1 MRSPTGANRP
11 GAVRLAAGI
20 SDHIGLI
27 REQDAE
33 HLSVHALA
41 IDHKSQERERP
52 MTKLS
57 LAILGTAAILT
68 SALAG
73 PAMARGTMA
82 KSANDKQANCVGSNC
97 QIKGPKTLAKSQSHM
112 QRHVAYRG
120 ERFRNANAALTRE
133 DQYRRPVGPVGAAGA
148 VVGGAVA
155 TAGAIATAPFR
166 AFDNN
171 NYYGYGYGGRDWK
184 TYAAHNNLAC
194 TPGTTFRGAD
204 GKQHLCQ

>member
-1 MRSPTGANRP
+1 
-11 GAVRLAAGI
+11 
-20 SDHIGLI
+20 
-27 REQDAE
+27 
-33 HLSVHALA
+33 
-41 IDHKSQERERP
+41 
-52 MTKLS
+52 MTTLKTAS
-57 LAILGTAAILT
+57 LAILGTAAILA

-73 PAMARGTMA
+73 PAMAKGA
-82 KSANDKQANCVGSNC
+82 KEHQAKCVGSNC
-97 QIKGPKTLAKSQSHM
+97 QIKGSGTLAKDQRHM
-112 QRHVAYRG
+112 QRHAAYGG
-120 ERFRNANAALTRE
+120 ERFHNANAALARE

>member
-1 MRSPTGANRP
+1 MT
-11 GAVRLAAGI
+11 RLKTA
-20 SDHIGLI
+20 
-27 REQDAE
+27 
-33 HLSVHALA
+33 
-41 IDHKSQERERP
+41 
-52 MTKLS
+52 S
-57 LAILGTAAILT
+57 LAILGTAAILA
-68 SALAG
+68 SALAS
-73 PAMARGTMA
+73 PAMAEGTTA
-82 KSANDKQANCVGSNC
+82 KGAKDKQAKCVGSNC
-97 QIKGPKTLAKSQSHM
+97 QIKGPGTLAKDQRHM
-112 QRHVAYRG
+112 QRHAAYRG

-171 NYYGYGYGGRDWK
+171 NYYGYGYGGRGWK

>member
-1 MRSPTGANRP
+1 MT
-11 GAVRLAAGI
+11 RLKTA
-20 SDHIGLI
+20 
-27 REQDAE
+27 
-33 HLSVHALA
+33 
-41 IDHKSQERERP
+41 
-52 MTKLS
+52 S
-57 LAILGTAAILT
+57 LTILGTAAILA

-73 PAMARGTMA
+73 PAMAKGA
-82 KSANDKQANCVGSNC
+82 KEHQAKCVGSNC
-97 QIKGPKTLAKSQSHM
+97 QIKGSGTLAKDQRHM
-112 QRHVAYRG
+112 QRHAAYGG
-120 ERFRNANAALTRE
+120 ERFHNANAALARE

-155 TAGAIATAPFR
+155 RAGARATAPFR